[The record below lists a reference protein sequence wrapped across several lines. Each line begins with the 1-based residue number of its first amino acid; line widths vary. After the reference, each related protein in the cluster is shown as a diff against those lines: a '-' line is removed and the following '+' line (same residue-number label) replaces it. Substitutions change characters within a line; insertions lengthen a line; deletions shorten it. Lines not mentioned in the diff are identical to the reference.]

1 MSIFPTKILLATDGS
16 EEAELAARTAIDLAD
31 ATNSELHMIYVGL
44 LPKFL
49 DNGPRGRDYNRMAY
63 EELKAESG
71 EMLRK
76 LTWRVKLEGGTVA
89 GAHLRM
95 GGVAEEIV
103 DLAEELGAHLTV
115 MGSRGRG
122 GISRLLMGSVSDSV
136 VRHAH
141 CSVLVVRGDGHGEEG
156 QAFLPGKILLAFDG
170 SKASSE
176 AARAA
181 TEIATAT
188 DSELHV
194 VYVLQPERYEPHL
207 GPEMWEGWEV
217 GFERAKRHA
226 HSWLEGKAERMQ
238 VEGTKTVEAHLVLGR
253 PDAGIVWLAE
263 ELDAGLVVVGSRG
276 LGAIKR
282 ALIGS
287 VSDSVVRHAH
297 CPVLVMRPREAVGSQ
312 K

>member
-49 DNGPRGRDYNRMAY
+49 DDGPRSRDYNSTIY
-63 EELKAESG
+63 EGLEEESA

-76 LTWRVKLEGGTVA
+76 LTWQVKLEGGTVA
-89 GAHLRM
+89 GSHLSI
-95 GGVAEEIV
+95 GAVAEEIV
-103 DLAEELGAHLTV
+103 YLAEELGVGLIV
-115 MGSRGRG
+115 VGSRGHSQIR
-122 GISRLLMGSVSDSV
+122 RLLMGSVSDSV

-141 CSVLVVRGDGHGEEG
+141 CSVLVVRRCGHGEEE
-156 QAFLPGKILLAFDG
+156 QAYAPGRILLAFDG
-170 SKASSE
+170 SKASFE

-181 TEIATAT
+181 TEIANTT
-188 DSELHV
+188 DSELHI
-194 VYVLQPERYEPHL
+194 VYAMQPERYRPHL

-226 HSWLEGKAERMQ
+226 HSWLESEAERMRG
-238 VEGTKTVEAHLVLGR
+238 EGMKTMKAHLVLGR
-253 PDAGIVWLAE
+253 PDAGTVWLAE

-276 LGAIKR
+276 LGGIRR

-287 VSDSVVRHAH
+287 VSDSVVRHAD
-297 CPVLVMRPREAVGSQ
+297 CPVMITRN
-312 K
+312 